1 MKKLLATILLFGSLW
16 GLFECSIGDFL
27 HDYDLSVVTAVF
39 AIFLMSITRL
49 KYGLPGMQLG
59 MALVAGLLRHFN
71 PVGTCLICSSIAI
84 IIEGLAFEIIWVL
97 PWKKYDT
104 IPMKVGMGVI
114 SFYSIYAFG
123 YLVTQI
129 LTPLFTS
136 TFFLSDLLA
145 VLPKIFSQA
154 VLAGLMGS
162 IFLPLAF
169 WVNSLSISINDK
181 LYYPTTISVISVCWI
196 AIIAGI

>member
-16 GLFECSIGDFL
+16 GVFECSVGDLL
-27 HDYDLSVVTAVF
+27 HDYNLSVVTTAFVV
-39 AIFLMSITRL
+39 FLMSVTRL
-49 KYGLPGMQLG
+49 KYGQPGMQLG
-59 MALVAGLLRHFN
+59 MALVAGILRHFS

-84 IIEGLAFEIIWVL
+84 IIEGLAFEIIWVF

-104 IPMKVGMGVI
+104 LSMKVGMGVI

-123 YLVTQI
+123 YLITQI
-129 LTPLFTS
+129 LTPLFTA
-136 TFFLSDLLA
+136 TFFLNDLVG

-154 VLAGLMGS
+154 VIAGLIGS

-169 WVNSLSISINDK
+169 RVESFSISFNDK
-181 LYYPTTISVISVCWI
+181 FYYPVTLSLICVCWI

>member
-39 AIFLMSITRL
+39 VIFLMSVTRL
-49 KYGLPGMQLG
+49 RYGQPGMQLG

-84 IIEGLAFEIIWVL
+84 IIEGLAFEIIWAF

-104 IPMKVGMGVI
+104 FPMKVGMGVI

-129 LTPLFTS
+129 LTPLFTA
-136 TFFLSDLLA
+136 TFFLSDLLG
-145 VLPKIFSQA
+145 VLPNILSQA
-154 VLAGLMGS
+154 VLAGLIGS

-169 WVNSLSISINDK
+169 WIDSLSISFNDK
-181 LYYPTTISVISVCWI
+181 LYYPTTISLICMCWI

>member
-16 GLFECSIGDFL
+16 GVFECSVGDLL
-27 HDYDLSVVTAVF
+27 HDYNLSVVTTAFVV
-39 AIFLMSITRL
+39 FLMSVTRL
-49 KYGLPGMQLG
+49 KYGQPGMQLG
-59 MALVAGLLRHFN
+59 MALVAGILRHFN

-84 IIEGLAFEIIWVL
+84 IIEGLAFEIIWVF

-104 IPMKVGMGVI
+104 LSMKVGMGVI

-123 YLVTQI
+123 YLITQI
-129 LTPLFTS
+129 LTPLFTA
-136 TFFLSDLLA
+136 TFFLNDLVG

-154 VLAGLMGS
+154 VIAGLIGS

-169 WVNSLSISINDK
+169 RVESFSISFNDK
-181 LYYPTTISVISVCWI
+181 FYYPVTLSLICVCWI

>member
-1 MKKLLATILLFGSLW
+1 MKKLLATVLLFGSLW
-16 GLFECSIGDFL
+16 GLFEVSVGDFL
-27 HDYDLSVVTAVF
+27 HGYNLSVVTAAF

-49 KYGLPGMQLG
+49 KYGQPGIQLG

-84 IIEGLAFEIIWVL
+84 IIEGLAFEIIWVF
-97 PWKKYDT
+97 PWKKYNT
-104 IPMKVGMGVI
+104 LPMKVGMGVI

-123 YLVTQI
+123 YLVTQV
-129 LTPLFTS
+129 LTPLFTA
-136 TFFLSDLLA
+136 TFFLNDLIV

-154 VLAGLMGS
+154 ALAGLIGS
-162 IFLPLAF
+162 VSLPLAF
-169 WVNSLSISINDK
+169 WVDSLSISINDK
-181 LYYPTTISVISVCWI
+181 FYYPATISLICICWV

>member
-16 GLFECSIGDFL
+16 GLFEVSVGDFL
-27 HDYDLSVVTAVF
+27 HGYSLSAVTAAF

-49 KYGLPGMQLG
+49 KYGQPGIQLG
-59 MALVAGLLRHFN
+59 MALVASFLRHFN

-84 IIEGLAFEIIWVL
+84 ILEGLAFEIIWVF
-97 PWKKYDT
+97 PWKKYNT
-104 IPMKVGMGVI
+104 LSMKVGMGVI

-129 LTPLFTS
+129 LTPLFTA
-136 TFFLSDLLA
+136 TFFLNDLIG

-154 VLAGLMGS
+154 VLAGLIGS
-162 IFLPLAF
+162 VSLPLAF
-169 WVNSLSISINDK
+169 WVDSLSISINNK
-181 LYYPTTISVISVCWI
+181 FYYPATISLICICWV

>member
-16 GLFECSIGDFL
+16 GLFEVSVGDFL
-27 HDYDLSVVTAVF
+27 HGYSLSAVTAAF

-49 KYGLPGMQLG
+49 KYGQPGIQLG
-59 MALVAGLLRHFN
+59 MALVASFLRHFN

-84 IIEGLAFEIIWVL
+84 ILEGLAFEIIWVF
-97 PWKKYDT
+97 PWKKYNT
-104 IPMKVGMGVI
+104 LSMKVGMGVI

-129 LTPLFTS
+129 LTPLFTA
-136 TFFLSDLLA
+136 TFFLNDLIG

-154 VLAGLMGS
+154 VLAGLIGS
-162 IFLPLAF
+162 VSLPLAF
-169 WVNSLSISINDK
+169 WVDSLSISFNDK
-181 LYYPTTISVISVCWI
+181 FYYPAAISLICVCWV